1 MINKKA
7 SILIVDDVASNIAI
21 LHEFLQDDYKI
32 KAAKS
37 AKEALSVLQGDDK
50 IDLILLDIE
59 MPEMDGYELCKILKN
74 DSLTNSIPVIFVT
87 ARAEIEDEEYG
98 FNLGAV
104 DYIVKPFHPSIVK
117 MRVKTHIQLKL
128 KSDMLEE
135 ISMYDGLT
143 NIFNRRYF
151 DEHYK
156 KFHKEA
162 LRENKTL
169 GILMLDVDFFKLY
182 NDNYGHGK
190 GDECLSKV
198 AKALKNTLK
207 RPNDFVARYGGEE
220 FVVLLPACDENGLK
234 SISEELLKSVVSLGI
249 PHKFSTIDNKV
260 TISIGGVLLTN
271 NKEITQEILLKK
283 ADDAFYKAKEKGR
296 NRYIIQEL

>member
-7 SILIVDDVASNIAI
+7 NILIVDDVASNIAI
-21 LHEFLQDDYKI
+21 LHEFLQDEYKI

-37 AKEALSVLQGDDK
+37 AKEALKVLQGDDK
-50 IDLILLDIE
+50 IDLILLDVE
-59 MPEMDGYELCKILKN
+59 MPEMNGYELCKILKN

-87 ARAEIEDEEYG
+87 ARAEIKDEEYG
-98 FNLGAV
+98 FNIGAV

-190 GDECLSKV
+190 GDECLSKI
-198 AKALKNTLK
+198 AKALKKTLK

-220 FVVLLPACDENGLK
+220 FAVILPACDEEGLK
-234 SISEELLKSVVSLGI
+234 NISEELIQSVVSLGI
-249 PHKFSTIDNKV
+249 THKFSTINDKV
-260 TISIGGVLLTN
+260 TISIGAVLLN
-271 NKEITQEILLKK
+271 KNKEITQEVLLKK
-283 ADDAFYKAKEKGR
+283 ADEALYEAKEQGR
-296 NRYIIQEL
+296 NRCVIKKL